1 MNEARS
7 EGRNQARIDLR
18 FVAPDL
24 RRLDE
29 AGSEVVVCGL
39 WKDRRPLTGLACL
52 LDWRL
57 AGRLSRLAKKGFLV
71 GDVGEV
77 LVVPARPRLPFD
89 KLLACGLGARAS
101 FDDTTFRAVLTR
113 ILDALAGL
121 SVKKAVIELPGRGD
135 EGVVP
140 EHAAEILLDV
150 IGESAHDEHDAL
162 CFVEHPEGQRRIEKY
177 AQERHRTALR
187 AQGMAAR

>member
-1 MNEARS
+1 M
-7 EGRNQARIDLR
+7 IDLR

-29 AGSEVVVCGL
+29 AGSEVVVCGI
-39 WKDRRPLTGLACL
+39 WKDERPLTGLAAL

-57 AGRLSRLAKKGFLV
+57 AGRLSRLAKQGFLV
-71 GDVGEV
+71 GEVGEV

-101 FDDTTFRAVLTR
+101 FGDATFRTVLVR
-113 ILDALAGL
+113 IIDALRGL
-121 SVKKAVIELPGRGD
+121 SVKKAVIELPGRGHGGL
-135 EGVVP
+135 EA
-140 EHAAEILLDV
+140 ERAAEILLDV
-150 IGESAHDEHDAL
+150 IGDDERDAL
-162 CFVEHPEGQRRIEKY
+162 SFVEDPDSQRRIEKH

-187 AQGMAAR
+187 AQALSSR

>member
-1 MNEARS
+1 MV
-7 EGRNQARIDLR
+7 DLR

-29 AGSEVVVCGL
+29 VSSEVVVCGI
-39 WKDRRPLTGLACL
+39 WRDKRPLTGLANL

-77 LVVPARPRLPFD
+77 LALPARPRLPFD
-89 KLLACGLGARAS
+89 KLLVCGLGPRAS
-101 FDDTTFRAVLTR
+101 FGEPTFRTVLAR
-113 ILDALAGL
+113 ALDALTGL

-135 EGVVP
+135 GGLDAEQ
-140 EHAAEILLDV
+140 AAEILLDL
-150 IGESAHDEHDAL
+150 IGDDERDAL
-162 CFVEHPEGQRRIEKY
+162 CFVEEPEGQRRIEKH

-187 AQGMAAR
+187 AQGMASR

>member
-1 MNEARS
+1 M
-7 EGRNQARIDLR
+7 IDLQ

-29 AGSEVVVCGL
+29 AAGEVVVCGV
-39 WKDRRPLTGLACL
+39 WRDQRPLTGLASL

-57 AGRLSRLAKKGFLV
+57 AGRLSRLLQRGFLV

-89 KLLACGLGARAS
+89 KLLACGLGPRAA
-101 FDDTTFRAVLTR
+101 FDDATFRAVLKR

-121 SVKKAVIELPGRGD
+121 SARKAIVELPGRGD
-135 EGVVP
+135 GSVEP
-140 EHAAEILLDV
+140 ERAGAILLDL
-150 IGESAHDEHDAL
+150 IGDEERDAL
-162 CFVEHPEGQRRIEKY
+162 RFVEDLDGQRRIERQ
-177 AQERHRTALR
+177 AEERERTALR
-187 AQGMAAR
+187 AQGVAAR

>member
-1 MNEARS
+1 VNEP
-7 EGRNQARIDLR
+7 RNQARIDLR
-18 FVAPDL
+18 FVTPDL

-29 AGSEVVVCGL
+29 VGSEVVVCGI
-39 WKDRRPLTGLACL
+39 WKDARPFTGLACL

-57 AGRLSRLAKKGFLV
+57 AGRLSRLAKKSFLI

-77 LVVPARPRLPFD
+77 LVIPARPRLPFD
-89 KLLACGLGARAS
+89 KLLACGLGPRAS
-101 FDDTTFRAVLTR
+101 FDDAAFRTILTR
-113 ILDALAGL
+113 ILDALTGL

-135 EGVVP
+135 HGVDA
-140 EHAAEILLDV
+140 EHAAEILLDI
-150 IGESAHDEHDAL
+150 IGDDERDAL
-162 CFVEHPEGQRRIEKY
+162 CFVEEPDGQRRIEKY

>member
-1 MNEARS
+1 M
-7 EGRNQARIDLR
+7 IDLR

-29 AGSEVVVCGL
+29 ASSEVVVCCV
-39 WKDRRPLTGLACL
+39 WKDERPLTGLACL

-77 LVVPARPRLPFD
+77 LVIPARPRLPFD
-89 KLLACGLGARAS
+89 KLLACGLGPRARFGDQA
-101 FDDTTFRAVLTR
+101 FRTVLER
-113 ILDALAGL
+113 ILDTLTGL

-135 EGVVP
+135 ASVEP
-140 EHAAEILLDV
+140 ELAAEILLDV
-150 IGESAHDEHDAL
+150 IGNEERDEL
-162 CFVEHPEGQRRIEKY
+162 CFVEEPDGQRRIELH

-187 AQGMAAR
+187 AQGTAAR

>member
-1 MNEARS
+1 MIE
-7 EGRNQARIDLR
+7 LR

-29 AGSEVVVCGL
+29 VGSEIVVCGV
-39 WKDRRPLTGLACL
+39 WRDERPFSGLACL

-57 AGRLSRLAKKGFLV
+57 AGRLSRLARQGFLV

-89 KLLACGLGARAS
+89 KLLACGLGPRAS
-101 FDDTTFRAVLTR
+101 FGDATFRTVLER
-113 ILDALAGL
+113 IVDAIAGL
-121 SVKKAVIELPGRGD
+121 SVKKAVIELPGRGARGID
-135 EGVVP
+135 A
-140 EHAAEILLDV
+140 EHAAEIMLDV
-150 IGESAHDEHDAL
+150 VGEDERDSF
-162 CFVEHPEGQRRIEKY
+162 CFVEEPEGQRRIEKH

-187 AQGMAAR
+187 AQAMSAR

>member
-1 MNEARS
+1 M
-7 EGRNQARIDLR
+7 IDLR

-29 AGSEVVVCGL
+29 AGSEVVVCGI
-39 WKDRRPLTGLACL
+39 WKDERPFSGLACL

-57 AGRLSRLAKKGFLV
+57 AGRLSRLAKQGFLQ

-89 KLLACGLGARAS
+89 KLLACGLGPRAS
-101 FDDTTFRAVLTR
+101 FGDATFRTVLER
-113 ILDALAGL
+113 ILDALVGL
-121 SVKKAVIELPGRGD
+121 SVKKAIIELPGRGVITNSRVD
-135 EGVVP
+135 T
-140 EHAAEILLDV
+140 EHAAEILLDLL
-150 IGESAHDEHDAL
+150 GDDERAAL
-162 CFVEHPEGQRRIEKY
+162 CFVEEPDGQRRIEKH

-187 AQGMAAR
+187 SQAMAAR